1 MGLKEFLQSVD
12 DTLNKFGESVSGVVD
27 KMNTGTENFNQSMS
41 GAMDRMGD
49 SLQNTW
55 DSMSAPKDNGQN
67 ANIQPNY
74 STDSSIPSTPSTP
87 SVPDNSQGA
96 FAPQPIKQA
105 QFMDNSSVSTSIVN
119 SVEGPLN
126 AEIAG
131 VENASVMPE
140 KKVGVNIKKEV

>member
-1 MGLKEFLQSVD
+1 MGFKEFLQSVD

-74 STDSSIPSTPSTP
+74 STDPSIPSTP
-87 SVPDNSQGA
+87 SVPDNSQGG

-126 AEIAG
+126 AELAG

>member
-1 MGLKEFLQSVD
+1 MGFKEFLQSVD

-74 STDSSIPSTPSTP
+74 STDPSIPSTP
-87 SVPDNSQGA
+87 SVPDNSQGD

-105 QFMDNSSVSTSIVN
+105 QFMDNSSISTSIVN

-126 AEIAG
+126 AELAG

>member
-1 MGLKEFLQSVD
+1 MGFKEFLQSVD

-74 STDSSIPSTPSTP
+74 STDQSIPSTPSTP

-126 AEIAG
+126 AELAG